1 MPSFTEWGQPG
12 EEWVCGGKYRFH
24 FVFLE
29 GTQELCGCCIVT
41 GLRGELVTGSVSLGG
56 PSKTWPPAGWER
68 MRFPRE
74 GALTVAGPGVVPRR
88 AAEES
93 QHVQRGDGVESS
105 QGGREKTGR
114 CCGGGFEGGG
124 QLSHVLLRN
133 WYRAQ

>member
-1 MPSFTEWGQPG
+1 
-12 EEWVCGGKYRFH
+12 
-24 FVFLE
+24 
-29 GTQELCGCCIVT
+29 
-41 GLRGELVTGSVSLGG
+41 
-56 PSKTWPPAGWER
+56 